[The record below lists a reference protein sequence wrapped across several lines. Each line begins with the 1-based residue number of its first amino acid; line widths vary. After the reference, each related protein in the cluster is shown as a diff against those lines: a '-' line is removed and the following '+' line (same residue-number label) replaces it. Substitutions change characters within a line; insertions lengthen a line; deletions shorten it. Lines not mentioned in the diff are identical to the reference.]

1 MLASAVMNP
10 SPQRHNTTD
19 CLGHMLRLLIAAS
32 CCERLGDQMAI
43 KEEALNAFFRTQK
56 NQEPLAAALDE
67 VFDVTYGSHQ
77 FGQAFWLCQPKQ
89 FTAERFGLQREVI
102 AIYSPHSRA
111 DARLLTALENISR
124 APEFRHRV
132 ENVVALVIYE
142 GDKTSIEALA
152 VQSKDWV
159 IVPLSATELKNRGAQ
174 NFLIRSRMA
183 ETIGRFDLFGMSSP
197 IKHDKYFYGRD
208 TIVQELVQRALIR
221 KEQSGLFGLRKTGK
235 TSVLFAIQRR
245 LSEKGAIAEY
255 VDCQSPGIYGSR
267 WWVVLEELG
276 RRLLEAA
283 ARSGCPAPA
292 ELSFDASGAANSFIR
307 TVKWIQDN
315 SKVTQIVLLLDEVE
329 FITPGIANHLGQH
342 WDGDH
347 LPLWQTI
354 RSASQETKGFLTFC
368 VAGVNPSSVEQSHF
382 DKIPNPIFQLAV
394 PFYLDPLS
402 RAQVREMVRAIA
414 RYSGAALEEDC
425 FDLLN
430 VEYGGHPYL
439 IRLACSEVLRSLG
452 ELPVDKK
459 IRVLKSSFESA
470 KDKIAVRITQPIKD
484 ILLSLVWWYPDEY
497 ELLHLLAGGDKAF
510 VQEFLAEE
518 PEKASRFAR
527 YGLLEADNGSFAI
540 KELRT
545 FLVKSGQEY
554 QTAIS
559 PFTRGDLPLEYL
571 PEEPNIADLAVLFER
586 RTEVEYALR
595 KLLITVLEYRFAF
608 ESAKVAK
615 AISDALPRSN
625 GDRSQLFVGRLPKDA
640 VSELYLSDM
649 KPVFV
654 KNWDNFSAYFGPKPN
669 RFEMNLDTI
678 NIARRYE
685 AHTKPVSAE
694 DFEDFQNS
702 YSWMKT
708 QLRKVPGLISE
719 TL

>member
-1 MLASAVMNP
+1 
-10 SPQRHNTTD
+10 
-19 CLGHMLRLLIAAS
+19 
-32 CCERLGDQMAI
+32 MAI
-43 KEEALNAFFRTQK
+43 REDALNAFFRTRHE
-56 NQEPLAAALDE
+56 QEPLAAALDE
-67 VFDVTYGSHQ
+67 VFDVTYGSYQ
-77 FGQAFWLCQPKQ
+77 FGQAFWLCQPKP

-102 AIYSPHSRA
+102 AVYSPHARA

-142 GDKTSIEALA
+142 GDKTSIEGLA
-152 VQSKDWV
+152 AQSKDWV

-174 NFLIRSRMA
+174 TFLIRLRMA
-183 ETIGRFDLFGMSSP
+183 ATIGRFDLFGMSSP

-208 TIVQELVQRALIR
+208 AIVQELVQRALIR

-235 TSVLFAIQRR
+235 TSVLFAVQRR

-267 WWVVLEELG
+267 WWAVLEELC
-276 RRLLEAA
+276 RRMLEAA
-283 ARSGCPAPA
+283 EKSGCPAPA
-292 ELSFDASGAANSFIR
+292 EFSFDAGGAANSFIR
-307 TVKWIQDN
+307 TVKWIQN
-315 SKVTQIVLLLDEVE
+315 KSTVGQIVLLLDEVE

-342 WDGDH
+342 WDTDH

-382 DKIPNPIFQLAV
+382 DQIPNPIFQLAV
-394 PFYLDPLS
+394 PFYLDPLT
-402 RAQVREMVRAIA
+402 RPNVREMVRAIA
-414 RYSGAALEEDC
+414 KYSGAALDEDC

-430 VEYGGHPYL
+430 AEYGGHPYL

-459 IRVLKSSFESA
+459 IKVSKSNFETA
-470 KDKIAVRITQPIKD
+470 RDKIAVRIAQPIKD

-497 ELLHLLAGGDKAF
+497 ELLCLLADGDTAF
-510 VQEFLAEE
+510 VQDFLAAE

-545 FLVKSGQEY
+545 FLVNSGLEY
-554 QTAIS
+554 KKAIS

-571 PEEPNIADLAVLFER
+571 PEEPNIADLAALFER

-608 ESAKVAK
+608 DEAKVAN
-615 AISDALPRSN
+615 AISGALPKSN
-625 GDRSQLFVGRLPKDA
+625 GDRAQLFVGRLPKDA
-640 VSELYLSDM
+640 VSELYLSDL

-654 KNWDNFSAYFGPKPN
+654 KNWDNFSAYFGAKSD

-685 AHTKPVSAE
+685 AHTKPVSVK

-708 QLRKVPGLISE
+708 RLHKVPGLIPE
-719 TL
+719 PAEAKIF

>member
-1 MLASAVMNP
+1 
-10 SPQRHNTTD
+10 
-19 CLGHMLRLLIAAS
+19 
-32 CCERLGDQMAI
+32 MAI
-43 KEEALNAFFRTQK
+43 KEDALNAFFRARPA
-56 NQEPLAAALDE
+56 QEPLAAALDE
-67 VFDVTYGSHQ
+67 AFDVTYGADQ
-77 FGQAFWLCQPKQ
+77 FGQAFWLCQPKP
-89 FTAERFGLQREVI
+89 FAVERFGLQREVI
-102 AIYSPHSRA
+102 AVYSPHTRA

-142 GDKTSIEALA
+142 GDKESIEGLA
-152 VQSKDWV
+152 TQSKDWV
-159 IVPLSATELKNRGAQ
+159 IVPLSAKELKDKGAQ
-174 NFLIRSRMA
+174 TFLIRLRMA
-183 ETIGRFDLFGMSSP
+183 DTIGRFDLFGMSSP

-208 TIVQELVQRALIR
+208 AIVQELVQRALIR

-267 WWVVLEELG
+267 WWAVLEELS
-276 RRLLEAA
+276 RRMLESAVK
-283 ARSGCPAPA
+283 SGCPVPA
-292 ELSFDASGAANSFIR
+292 KLSFDAAGAANSFIR

-315 SKVTQIVLLLDEVE
+315 SAAGQIVLLLDEVE

-382 DKIPNPIFQLAV
+382 DQTPNPIFQLAV
-394 PFYLDPLS
+394 PFYLDPLTRPS
-402 RAQVREMVRAIA
+402 VREMVRSIA
-414 RYSGAALEEDC
+414 KYSGAALDEDC
-425 FDLLN
+425 FDLLSA
-430 VEYGGHPYL
+430 EYGGHPYL

-459 IRVLKSSFESA
+459 VRISKSNFGAVS
-470 KDKIAVRITQPIKD
+470 DKIATRLAQPIKD
-484 ILLSLVWWYPDEY
+484 IMLSLVWWYPDEY
-497 ELLHLLAGGDKAF
+497 DLLCFLADGDRAF
-510 VQEFLAEE
+510 VQDFLNSE

-527 YGLLEADNGSFAI
+527 YGLLEADNGSFGI
-540 KELRT
+540 KDLRT
-545 FLVKSGQEY
+545 FLVESGMEY
-554 QTAIS
+554 KKAIS

-571 PEEPNIADLAVLFER
+571 PEEPNIADLSALFER
-586 RTEVEYALR
+586 RTEIEYGLR
-595 KLLITVLEYRFAF
+595 KLLIIVLEYRFAF
-608 ESAKVAK
+608 DEAKVAH
-615 AISDALPRSN
+615 AISGALPKNN
-625 GDRSQLFVGRLPKDA
+625 GDRAQLFVGRLPKDA

-649 KPVFV
+649 KPIFI
-654 KNWDNFSAYFGPKPN
+654 KNWDNFSAYFGPKPD

-685 AHTKPVSAE
+685 AHAKPVSGK
-694 DFEDFQNS
+694 DLDDFQNS
-702 YSWMKT
+702 YSWLKT
-708 QLRKVPGLISE
+708 RLQKVPGIIPGPVMSKPS
-719 TL
+719 

>member
-1 MLASAVMNP
+1 
-10 SPQRHNTTD
+10 
-19 CLGHMLRLLIAAS
+19 
-32 CCERLGDQMAI
+32 MAI
-43 KEEALNAFFRTQK
+43 NEDALNAFFQTHPKQK
-56 NQEPLAAALDE
+56 AAAAALDE
-67 VFDVTYGSHQ
+67 AFDVTYGAYQ
-77 FGQAFWLCQPKQ
+77 FGQAFWLCKPKP
-89 FTAERFGLQREVI
+89 FAAERFGLQREVI
-102 AIYSPHSRA
+102 AVYSPHARA

-142 GDKTSIEALA
+142 GDEEPIEGLVA
-152 VQSKDWV
+152 QSKEWV
-159 IVPLSATELKNRGAQ
+159 IVPLSAEELENRGKRT
-174 NFLIRSRMA
+174 FLIRLKMA
-183 ETIGRFDLFGMSSP
+183 ATIGRFDLFGMSSP

-208 TIVQELVQRALIR
+208 AIVQELVQRALVR

-267 WWVVLEELG
+267 WWAVLEELS
-276 RRLLEAA
+276 RRMLESAA
-283 ARSGCPAPA
+283 KSGCPAPS
-292 ELSFDASGAANSFIR
+292 ELSFDTAGAANSFIR
-307 TVKWIQDN
+307 AVKWIQDR
-315 SKVTQIVLLLDEVE
+315 STVGQIVLLLDEVE

-382 DKIPNPIFQLAV
+382 NQVPNPIFQLAV
-394 PFYLDPLS
+394 PFYLDPLTRPS
-402 RAQVREMVRAIA
+402 VREMVRSIA
-414 RYSGAALEEDC
+414 KYSGAVLEENC
-425 FDLLN
+425 FDLLTS
-430 VEYGGHPYL
+430 EYGGHPYL
-439 IRLACSEVLRSLG
+439 IRLACSEVLRSLD

-459 IRVLKSSFESA
+459 VKISKSRFDAVQHNIAIRLA
-470 KDKIAVRITQPIKD
+470 QPIKD
-484 ILLSLVWWYPDEY
+484 IMLSLVWWYPDEY
-497 ELLHLLAGGDKAF
+497 ELLCLLAEGDTAF
-510 VQEFLAEE
+510 VQDFLASE

-545 FLVKSGQEY
+545 FLVKSGLEY
-554 QTAIS
+554 KNAIS

-571 PEEPNIADLAVLFER
+571 PEEPNINDLAALFER

-608 ESAKVAK
+608 DDAKVAN
-615 AISDALPRSN
+615 AITGALPKHN
-625 GDRSQLFVGRLPKDA
+625 GNRAQLFVGRLPKDA
-640 VSELYLSDM
+640 VSELYMSDM

-654 KNWDNFSAYFGPKPN
+654 KNWDNFSAYFGQKPE

-685 AHTKPVSAE
+685 AHTKPVSSKDLEA
-694 DFEDFQNS
+694 FQNS
-702 YSWMKT
+702 YLWLKIRL
-708 QLRKVPGLISE
+708 QKIPGLIPEAAVAKPS
-719 TL
+719 

>member
-1 MLASAVMNP
+1 
-10 SPQRHNTTD
+10 
-19 CLGHMLRLLIAAS
+19 
-32 CCERLGDQMAI
+32 MAI
-43 KEEALNAFFRTQK
+43 KENALNAFFRTRHE
-56 NQEPLAAALDE
+56 QESLAAALDE
-67 VFDVTYGSHQ
+67 VFDVTYGSYQ
-77 FGQAFWLCQPKQ
+77 FGQAFWLCQPKP
-89 FTAERFGLQREVI
+89 FAAERFGLQREVI
-102 AIYSPHSRA
+102 AVYSPHARA

-142 GDKTSIEALA
+142 GDKASIESLA
-152 VQSKDWV
+152 AQSKDWV

-174 NFLIRSRMA
+174 TFLIRLRMA
-183 ETIGRFDLFGMSSP
+183 ATIGRFDLFGMSSP

-208 TIVQELVQRALIR
+208 AIVQELVQRALIR

-235 TSVLFAIQRR
+235 TSVLFAVQRR

-267 WWVVLEELG
+267 WWAVLEELC
-276 RRLLEAA
+276 RRMLEAA
-283 ARSGCPAPA
+283 EKSGCPAPA
-292 ELSFDASGAANSFIR
+292 EFSFDAGCAANSFIR
-307 TVKWIQDN
+307 TVKWIQN
-315 SKVTQIVLLLDEVE
+315 KSTVMQIALLLDEVE
-329 FITPGIANHLGQH
+329 FITPGIANNLGQH
-342 WDGDH
+342 WDSDH

-382 DKIPNPIFQLAV
+382 DQIPNPIFQLAV
-394 PFYLDPLS
+394 PFYLDPLT
-402 RAQVREMVRAIA
+402 RPNVREMVRAIA
-414 RYSGAALEEDC
+414 KYSGAALDEDC

-430 VEYGGHPYL
+430 AEYGGHPYL

-459 IRVLKSSFESA
+459 IRVSKSNFETA
-470 KDKIAVRITQPIKD
+470 RDKIAVRIAQPIKD
-484 ILLSLVWWYPDEY
+484 IMLSLVWWYPDEY
-497 ELLHLLAGGDKAF
+497 ELLCLLADGDTAF
-510 VQEFLAEE
+510 VQDFLAAE

-540 KELRT
+540 KELRS
-545 FLVKSGQEY
+545 FLVNSGLEY
-554 QTAIS
+554 KKAIS

-571 PEEPNIADLAVLFER
+571 PEEPNIADLAALFER

-608 ESAKVAK
+608 DEAKVAN
-615 AISDALPRSN
+615 AISGALPKGN
-625 GDRSQLFVGRLPKDA
+625 GDRAQLFVGRLPKNA
-640 VSELYLSDM
+640 VNELYLSDL

-654 KNWDNFSAYFGPKPN
+654 KNWDNFSAYFGAKPS

-678 NIARRYE
+678 NLARRYE
-685 AHTKPVSAE
+685 AHTKPVSAK

-708 QLRKVPGLISE
+708 RLHKVPGLIPE
-719 TL
+719 PVE